1 MHNAS
6 KTRMVIWVLALL
18 PLGLVSECQLASA
31 ATHGPLAKSV
41 AKGKDIF
48 LHDTFGGGGMT
59 CDACHTDGGRG
70 PTVVP
75 GSSHSMPSLSNAA
88 AVFPRFKQ
96 DDGRVMT
103 LAQQIHG
110 CIAGALG
117 GKAPAYDSQAMV
129 DLEVYLTSLSEGKSV
144 RMGGAYK

>member
-1 MHNAS
+1 MRAES
-6 KTRMVIWVLALL
+6 KTRIVIWLIAALGMMCVL
-18 PLGLVSECQLASA
+18 PVASA
-31 ATHGPLAKSV
+31 ATHGPLAKAV
-41 AKGKDIF
+41 EKGQDTF
-48 LHDTFGGGGMT
+48 LHDTFGGRGMT
-59 CDACHTDGGRG
+59 CDSCHTDGGVG

-75 GSSHSMPSLSNAA
+75 GSHRSGPSLSNAA

-117 GKAPAYDSQAMV
+117 GKAPALGSQTMV
-129 DLEVYLTSLSEGKSV
+129 DLEVYITSLSQGK
-144 RMGGAYK
+144 RIHMGGKYK